1 MTMNENNLSS
11 NQSDF
16 ILYTSNEG
24 DVKVEVVLQ
33 DENIWLT
40 QKAMGSFSVRTG
52 VLLPNI
58 SGTFSAVG
66 NWTKKAMCKKCTLHI
81 PMKAEQEYEE
91 YRVIQDRNYISDF
104 DREVQRIRESTD
116 DYN

>member
-1 MTMNENNLSS
+1 MNEKNLSS

-24 DVKVEVVLQ
+24 DVNVEVILQ

-40 QKAMGSFSVRTG
+40 QKGMGELFGKDRSVITKHIQNIFS
-52 VLLPNI
+52 
-58 SGTFSAVG
+58 SGEMDEESNVQKMHFAYSA
-66 NWTKKAMCKKCTLHI
+66 
-81 PMKAEQEYEE
+81 
-91 YRVIQDRNYISDF
+91 
-104 DREVQRIRESTD
+104 REIRRIKESTD

>member
-1 MTMNENNLSS
+1 MTANKNHLSS

-40 QKAMGSFSVRTG
+40 QKAMGKLFGKDRSVITKHIQNIFSSGELDEESNVQKMHFAYSVRK
-52 VLLPNI
+52 I
-58 SGTFSAVG
+58 
-66 NWTKKAMCKKCTLHI
+66 
-81 PMKAEQEYEE
+81 
-91 YRVIQDRNYISDF
+91 R
-104 DREVQRIRESTD
+104 RIRESTD

>member
-1 MTMNENNLSS
+1 MNENNLSS

-40 QKAMGSFSVRTG
+40 KKAMGELFGKDRSVITKHIQNIFS
-52 VLLPNI
+52 
-58 SGTFSAVG
+58 SGELDEESNVQKMHFAYSA
-66 NWTKKAMCKKCTLHI
+66 
-81 PMKAEQEYEE
+81 
-91 YRVIQDRNYISDF
+91 
-104 DREVQRIRESTD
+104 REIRRIMESTD